1 MQSTNQNKNVLRSQ
15 ESADVVVIGG
25 GVIGCSTA
33 YHLAKLEIGKVVL
46 VEKEKIGSGTT
57 GITGGILQNLSNSY
71 ARTMMQVQTVDLL
84 TNILPS
90 EGVESGFTET
100 GAIFVTRKSSELN
113 ALEKMSSIGTACGV
127 TSHLVSVEE
136 ISQLHPHLNTKGLV
150 GGVYI
155 PRDGSIDPGI
165 LCSSLKKAATKHGVE
180 IYEQC
185 LIKNI
190 KTSRS
195 GQVESV
201 ETDKGIIKT
210 NKVVNCSGIW
220 ASDIAEKV
228 GLKLPNVTYKRCYAV
243 TKEIPGIENTP
254 HIFDLQCGRYYK
266 NQGSTLLFGGHE
278 KNPIEI
284 KKVPENFA
292 FSFTNSD
299 WLQFE
304 PHVKSAFEL
313 LPCIKKAG
321 FESITCGPDSF
332 TPDGYPLMG
341 ESTDV
346 KGFFNGTSF
355 NGGGMM
361 MSGGAG
367 RQLAHWVAY
376 GRPEFDMSTCDINR
390 FPRNH
395 DVEKVK
401 RSCHKTF
408 TTKYELKH
416 F

>member
-243 TKEIPGIENTP
+243 TK
-254 HIFDLQCGRYYK
+254 
-266 NQGSTLLFGGHE
+266 
-278 KNPIEI
+278 
-284 KKVPENFA
+284 
-292 FSFTNSD
+292 
-299 WLQFE
+299 
-304 PHVKSAFEL
+304 
-313 LPCIKKAG
+313 
-321 FESITCGPDSF
+321 DSF